1 MGLSRIG
8 KKPVPVPAGIKVAV
22 AGNEL
27 VVRSADGK
35 KELRQSFDLVTVNVV
50 ENAIVVAPTDE
61 TASAK
66 ARHGLYRS
74 LFANMVQGIATGYER
89 KLEVVG
95 VGFKAEKAGK
105 DLKLTVGFSQPVT
118 FTTPTG
124 IEIDVPGATAIVVRG
139 IDKQLVGETASRIR
153 RIRPPEPYKGKGIRY
168 ANETVKKKVAKGK

>member
-1 MGLSRIG
+1 MGDSRIG
-8 KKPVPVPAGIKVAV
+8 KKPVLIPAGIKVAV

-35 KELRQSFDLVTVNVV
+35 KELRQFFDMVSVAVV
-50 ENAIVVAPTDE
+50 ENTIVVKPLDE
-61 TASAK
+61 TATAK

-95 VGFKAEKAGK
+95 VGFKVEKAGK
-105 DLKLTVGFSQPVT
+105 DLKLTVGFSQPVS
-118 FTTPTG
+118 FETPAG
-124 IEIDVPGATAIVVRG
+124 IEVEVPGATAIVVRG

-168 ANETVKKKVAKGK
+168 ANENVKKKVAKGK